1 MKNLSIFLFI
11 FSLVFLFLMV
21 PRIGAD
27 VQTYTLLGVDY
38 NTDKAKLF
46 PYLIGAAILI
56 LSIISIIQELRKKVK
71 IQANSLT
78 LINTQKVKD
87 VGILFIISLIYIIL
101 FEPIGYFIMT
111 PICLSV
117 CSWYFGSRNWFGFI
131 VMSILV
137 TVSIYFCFEIIMK
150 VQLPKGI
157 LEWIFY

>member
-1 MKNLSIFLFI
+1 MKSLSIFLFI

-21 PRIGAD
+21 PKIGTD
-27 VQTYTLLGVDY
+27 VQTYNILDVDY

-46 PYLIGAAILI
+46 PYLIGAMILIISI
-56 LSIISIIQELRKKVK
+56 LSIIQDLRKKVK
-71 IQANSLT
+71 IQASNLSQ
-78 LINTQKVKD
+78 INLQKVKD
-87 VGILFIISLIYIIL
+87 VGILLAISLIYIIL

-111 PICLSV
+111 PICLVV
-117 CSWYFGSRNWFGFI
+117 CSWYFGSRKWFRFI

-137 TVSIYFCFEIIMK
+137 TVFIYFCFEILMK